1 MTVEE
6 KKTCGFY
13 HLNSAASVQRKPA
26 VAQWEHK
33 LDFDLFFFFY
43 SSVLMTVWTLFP
55 FVQMKDWLNH
65 KLRNFLLRF
74 QEQQPIAQD
83 KL

>member
-33 LDFDLFFFFY
+33 LDFDLFFFFLLICPY
-43 SSVLMTVWTLFP
+43 DSMNSFSFRPDEGLIKP
-55 FVQMKDWLNH
+55 QAAQ
-65 KLRNFLLRF
+65 FL
-74 QEQQPIAQD
+74 AQISRTAANCTR
-83 KL
+83 